1 MSALEEVKKK
11 EIVDTLYWDNRID
24 SSKVTVQVAA
34 GEATLTGTVPSRGA
48 RQAAENDVWSI
59 DGIASV
65 NNQLTIDYP
74 VPQPPDLELKGTIDT
89 LLLWSSAIDS
99 AGIKTAVEDGI
110 VTLRGTVPTYWEAWQ
125 AEKLAQDL
133 SGVVEVV
140 NELSVVPSESMV
152 DEDIAE
158 QIVAAFRRDRW
169 VNADEI
175 TVAVVGGEVTL
186 TGEVA
191 DWTDRTRAEEIAAS
205 RLGVRSVENLI
216 LVS

>member
-1 MSALEEVKKK
+1 MTALEEIKKK
-11 EIVDTLYWDNRID
+11 EIVDTLYWDNRVD
-24 SSKVTVQVAA
+24 TSKVTVQVAD
-34 GEATLTGTVPSRGA
+34 GEVTLTGTVPSLGA
-48 RQAAENDVWSI
+48 RQAAENDAWLI

-99 AGIKTAVEDGI
+99 AGIETAVEAGI
-110 VTLRGTVPTYWEAWQ
+110 VTLRGTVATYWEAWQ

-133 SGVVEVV
+133 SGVLEVV